1 LVKNTQNIKL
11 TQQFRF
17 KEHLNT
23 FVLVL
28 PWIIVL
34 LVFWTYPLIYSG
46 YLSLTEYQTLTN
58 KATFIGFENYLK
70 LFRDEIFWK
79 SVRNTL
85 YFVALT
91 VPITITISLFLA
103 ELINRKISKFKGF
116 WQASYFIPSIT
127 SMVVIALIF
136 TNIYSQDGYLNSL
149 LKFAGL
155 PYSKE
160 GFLLNIDT
168 ALNSIIAMDI
178 WLSIGYY
185 MVLFIAGMQTISNDL
200 YENAQLSGANFW
212 QMLWHITI
220 PGLRN
225 TIAFVIMIDLI
236 KSFQV
241 FIEVFVMTKGGPL
254 YSTTTI
260 VYNIFDQAFIKSDAM
275 GLASAMAYLLFFFLL
290 IFSFLQ
296 IKLSKQQ

>member
-1 LVKNTQNIKL
+1 MEKNTKNINNNRY
-11 TQQFRF
+11 FRLR
-17 KEHLNT
+17 EHLNT
-23 FVLVL
+23 FILVL

-34 LVFWTYPLIYSG
+34 LIFWTYPLIYSG

-58 KATFIGFENYLK
+58 KATFVGFNNYLK
-70 LFRDEIFWK
+70 LFNDEIFWK
-79 SVRNTL
+79 SVSNTL
-85 YFVALT
+85 YFVSLT

-185 MVLFIAGMQTISNDL
+185 MVLFLAGMQTISNDL
-200 YENAQLSGANFW
+200 YENAQLSGANFG

-260 VYNIFDQAFIKSDAM
+260 VYNIFDQAFIKSNSM

>member
-1 LVKNTQNIKL
+1 MEKNTKNINNNRY
-11 TQQFRF
+11 FRLR
-17 KEHLNT
+17 EHLNT
-23 FVLVL
+23 FILVL

-34 LVFWTYPLIYSG
+34 LIFWTYPLIYSG

-58 KATFIGFENYLK
+58 KATFVGFNNYLK
-70 LFRDEIFWK
+70 LFNDEIFWK
-79 SVRNTL
+79 SVSNTL
-85 YFVALT
+85 YFVSLT

-149 LKFAGL
+149 LKFAVL

-185 MVLFIAGMQTISNDL
+185 MVLFLAGMQTISNDL
-200 YENAQLSGANFW
+200 YENAQLSGANFG

-260 VYNIFDQAFIKSDAM
+260 VYNIFDQAFIKSNSM